1 MAELEAKSAQ
11 LMTGQNE
18 TGPAEQREE
27 ESQQDTPVIISTKAA
42 TEQSHAPATAPKKP
56 HPIDVREGSPPH
68 VIFLT
73 SDMAMQNVIMQMG
86 FTLLTLDGY
95 RLTRVKRYKLLCR
108 ACMKLNMEIDRE
120 YCDYCGS
127 HMLGKV
133 SVWINNDGEL
143 TYFDNPK
150 RRVNLRGTIY
160 SISKPKGGRQN
171 KDLILR
177 ED

>member
-1 MAELEAKSAQ
+1 
-11 LMTGQNE
+11 
-18 TGPAEQREE
+18 
-27 ESQQDTPVIISTKAA
+27 
-42 TEQSHAPATAPKKP
+42 
-56 HPIDVREGSPPH
+56 
-68 VIFLT
+68 
-73 SDMAMQNVIMQMG
+73 MAMQNVIMQMG

-108 ACMKLNMEIDRE
+108 ACMKLNMEIDRQ

-150 RRVNLRGTIY
+150 RRINLRGTIY